1 MDVFTCEPERCA
13 SFTLQ
18 WLVPTL
24 SVSRERLVGACLSLW
39 LRPPLNV
46 AFNLFIF
53 IVILQLKLKHEA
65 LPPHCDVTGD

>member
-1 MDVFTCEPERCA
+1 MEQMDVFICKPEQCA

-18 WLVPTL
+18 WL
-24 SVSRERLVGACLSLW
+24 ERLVGARLSLW

-65 LPPHCDVTGD
+65 LPPPL